1 MPISIVSILLL
12 LWYWYWVVPT
22 EVAERAYTGEAFTDA
37 LLLSGDRNYAAL
49 PHGLFSYAEV
59 ESIQLVCLDFI
70 GIGSSP
76 YDLSD
81 TPFIVPWPESC

>member
-1 MPISIVSILLL
+1 MRCFYGGTEITQHCLTACSGILK
-12 LWYWYWVVPT
+12 
-22 EVAERAYTGEAFTDA
+22 
-37 LLLSGDRNYAAL
+37 
-49 PHGLFSYAEV
+49 V
-59 ESIQLVCLDFI
+59 ESISLVCLDFI